1 MEQWNGLTI
10 TFLTEPIL
18 KDKVYSPKME
28 FPNNLLGKLIV

>member
-18 KDKVYSPKME
+18 KDEVYSPKME